1 MCSTRGS
8 DTVPRTPPTH
18 TEEPIVADTPDIE
31 FDAEEARQWMLAVA
45 AGEATEL
52 TVDDDTELFGSR
64 VALLDFDAGDLDH
77 VRRLVP
83 STRLAATPGMESAI
97 AISGSSAQGRIQLFP
112 GDTDFFERVHI
123 SAPDEATA
131 HAVLRE
137 AIHRTA
143 IRAFTEPDIVLVECN
158 LGVYPEAVDERGR
171 PKDAGDPIEWTP
183 ADVVAKQITVTAL
196 ADGTPRTYH
205 WDEVELA
212 GGWFYF
218 GWVAA
223 DREQGRIVF
232 TSNMIDA
239 TWEDDAGVIH
249 SVDGAVDQLAQEI
262 YLEPEAL
269 PLVERLHGITPAD
282 AREAYRHAMRREV
295 HHYTVE
301 EPNYGKAAKR
311 LYNLFR
317 IADEL
322 EAAAYVRELFD
333 EPQAVLYQVPTLLYA
348 ADVALDPQSGIDR
361 ATVLMQIEIV
371 ANAIADATDGVQ
383 ERSLLAQLDR
393 LRDEALTAGGRDG
406 DWAGVLDDVRGQCA
420 TIVSEFF
427 REHLLAHDRVRTY
440 LDEIAAG

>member
-1 MCSTRGS
+1 MAQS
-8 DTVPRTPPTH
+8 PN
-18 TEEPIVADTPDIE
+18 IE
-31 FDAEEARQWMLAVA
+31 FDEHEAREWMLAVA
-45 AGEATEL
+45 AGEATDL
-52 TVDDDTELFGSR
+52 TVDGTTGLFGSR
-64 VALLDFDAGDLDH
+64 VALLDFDPGDLDH

-83 STRLAATPGMESAI
+83 HTRIAATDGLESAI

-123 SAPDEATA
+123 RAPDEATA
-131 HAVLRE
+131 HAILRD

-143 IRAFTEPDIVLVECN
+143 IRAFAEPDIVLVETN
-158 LGVYPEAVDERGR
+158 LGTYPEAVDERGR
-171 PKDAGDPIEWTP
+171 AKAVGDSIEWAP

-205 WDEVELA
+205 WDDVPLA
-212 GGWFYF
+212 GGWLYF

-223 DREQGRIVF
+223 DRERGRIVF
-232 TSNMIDA
+232 TSNMVDA
-239 TWEDDAGVIH
+239 TWEDDDGVIR
-249 SVDGAVDQLAQEI
+249 SIDGAVDQLAQEI

-269 PLVERLHGITPAD
+269 ALVERLHGITPAD
-282 AREAYRHAMRREV
+282 AREAYQQAMRREV

-317 IADEL
+317 VADEL

-361 ATVLMQIEIV
+361 GAVLMQIEVV
-371 ANAIADATDGVQ
+371 ADAIADATDGIQ
-383 ERSLLAQLDR
+383 ERELLAQLDR
-393 LRDEALTAGGRDG
+393 LRDEALAEGGRDG
-406 DWAGVLDDVRGQCA
+406 DWAAVLHEVRERCA
-420 TIVSEFF
+420 AIVSEFF
-427 REHLLAHDRVRTY
+427 REQLLAHDRVRAF